1 MIKFLLVS
9 YILVTAVTSC
19 NQKQQS
25 QNNQTSEHHS
35 IEADNKAPY
44 KDMKFDVKKD
54 LVCGM
59 PTSAGITDTA
69 HYKGKVYGFCA
80 KECNWIFHSK
90 FTSISAQSLP
100 PEGSC

>member
-35 IEADNKAPY
+35 IEVSCPEIASCK
-44 KDMKFDVKKD
+44 
-54 LVCGM
+54 
-59 PTSAGITDTA
+59 IDT
-69 HYKGKVYGFCA
+69 
-80 KECNWIFHSK
+80 
-90 FTSISAQSLP
+90 
-100 PEGSC
+100 

>member
-1 MIKFLLVS
+1 MIKFILVS

-19 NQKQQS
+19 KQNQQS

-35 IEADNKAPY
+35 IEAGNMATY
-44 KDMKFDVKKD
+44 KDMKFADKKD

-80 KECNWIFHSK
+80 KECKDEFLKNPASYLATK
-90 FTSISAQSLP
+90 
-100 PEGSC
+100 